1 MAKTK
6 SKKKSD
12 KTLPLALSLL
22 ESDHALVR
30 RLFKEYEATDESAD
44 EERTTLIGRICSALA
59 VHAQIEEEIFYPRLL
74 EVLDEEDAEL
84 LREATIEHQ
93 HLQILIGEL
102 EAAASGDE
110 MTAARMTV
118 LSEYVQHHVEEEEDE
133 LFAKAQ
139 DVDGLDLDALG
150 EEMQERKAE
159 LEDGDEN
166 ADDEPASRERDP
178 DDDDTAD
185 AEDADDADDADA
197 DDAETGAA
205 DADDDADGEADGEAE
220 AGAGHE
226 ARAPF
231 GKSPL

>member
-1 MAKTK
+1 MTKTK

-12 KTLPLALSLL
+12 KSLPLALSLL
-22 ESDHALVR
+22 ASDHANVS
-30 RLFKEYEATDESAD
+30 RLFKEYEATDETAD
-44 EERTTLIGRICSALA
+44 EERTTLIGQICSALT

-93 HLQILIGEL
+93 HLKILIGEL
-102 EAAASGDE
+102 EAAAAGDE

-118 LSEYVQHHVEEEEDE
+118 LSEYVQHHVEEEEE
-133 LFAKAQ
+133 EMFEKAQ

-150 EEMQERKAE
+150 EEMQTRKAE
-159 LEDGDEN
+159 LEDGDES
-166 ADDEPASRERDP
+166 ADDVA
-178 DDDDTAD
+178 AD
-185 AEDADDADDADA
+185 ADDAEDSDADADADDADDAEA
-197 DDAETGAA
+197 GAP
-205 DADDDADGEADGEAE
+205 DADDDVDDDVDAEADGEAE
-220 AGAGHE
+220 AGAGDE